1 MRHIFSKTVSVFQDI
16 NDICIKWHFLTWM
29 FYWYSRNSNPI
40 AEWILVYSYNAVFVI
55 YMCVCVCVCVFV
67 CVCVRA
73 HVRACIAHLKP
84 FSWIHQKEETVWV
97 NLHLVV
103 AGVMTAVVM
112 YKFRRLSYRDLPLCR
127 RARRDVVEIL
137 SGEGDEMRVWEQEK
151 RVGGRGRHGLTIAHY
166 HGHQSSGLIT
176 SHVSPCPSSSF

>member
-1 MRHIFSKTVSVFQDI
+1 MAFFDVDVF
-16 NDICIKWHFLTWM
+16 
-29 FYWYSRNSNPI
+29 WYSRNSNPI
-40 AEWILVYSYNAVFVI
+40 AEWGLVYSYNALFVI
-55 YMCVCVCVCVFV
+55 YVCVCACVLV
-67 CVCVRA
+67 
-73 HVRACIAHLKP
+73 CIAHLKP

-112 YKFRRLSYRDLPLCR
+112 YRFRRLSYRDLPLCR

-137 SGEGDEMRVWEQEK
+137 LGEGDEMRVWEQEK